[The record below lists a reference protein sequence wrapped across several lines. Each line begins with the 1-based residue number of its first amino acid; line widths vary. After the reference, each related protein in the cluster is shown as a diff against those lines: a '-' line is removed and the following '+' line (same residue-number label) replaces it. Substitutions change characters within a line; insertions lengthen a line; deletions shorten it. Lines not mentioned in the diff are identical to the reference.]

1 MEPVTCPHCTML
13 VVPTSDALCPACRR
27 NIHAPPDPATRPA
40 PPPDAWKS
48 YQETLR
54 DPVPPPAPSA
64 EAAPATE
71 VAVPAE
77 PEPTVGK
84 RSASAD
90 AAEVLRFRKAVAAFT
105 PRAWVTPALIAVNV
119 LVFAGLLIAA
129 RGWQLTPDQLLAWGA
144 NYGPRTLRGE
154 WWRLVTAAFLHFN
167 LLHLGF
173 NMLLLADLGRLMER
187 LLGNVGYLTLYLVSA
202 VVASLASLWWR
213 PTIVSAG
220 ASGAGFGL
228 CGALLAF
235 LVLQRGTVPGAV
247 VKHLRS
253 VLVFVGFNLIFGMTV
268 TWIDNAAHVG
278 GFAAGF
284 GLGLLL
290 ARPLSPELVRG
301 RPARNLAAAVAG
313 IVAVVLGA
321 LALPPAPADISAEM
335 QHFSETEQ
343 RLLTAYNDLMRR
355 AKSGGV
361 SDDESSAALETQII
375 EPWVAL
381 RRRIEP
387 LQTAPHANQPL
398 MRKIV
403 ECMRLR
409 EESWQALLGSVREA
423 RPELIQQH
431 RDRWEAANRCA
442 QDVQK
447 LAQQATPRP

>member
-1 MEPVTCPHCTML
+1 MEPLTCPHCTML

-27 NIHAPPDPATRPA
+27 NIHAAADPTARPA
-40 PPPDAWKS
+40 PPPDAWQT

-54 DPVPPPAPSA
+54 DTVPTPAPPM
-64 EAAPATE
+64 EVVTATE
-71 VAVPAE
+71 DALPAASGPAV
-77 PEPTVGK
+77 GR
-84 RSASAD
+84 RSAAAD

-105 PRAWVTPALIAVNV
+105 PRAWVTPVLIAVNV
-119 LVFAGLLIAA
+119 LVFAAMLIAT

-144 NYGPRTLRGE
+144 NYGPRTLSGE
-154 WWRLVTAAFLHFN
+154 WWRVLTAAFLHFN

-202 VVASLASLWWR
+202 VLASLASLWWR

-235 LVLQRGTVPGAV
+235 LVVQRGTVPGAV
-247 VKHLRS
+247 VRHLRS

-268 TWIDNAAHVG
+268 AWIDNAAHIG
-278 GFAAGF
+278 GLAAGF
-284 GLGLLL
+284 GCGLLL

-301 RPARNLAAAVAG
+301 RPARNAAAAAAG
-313 IVAVVLGA
+313 TVAVALAA
-321 LALPPAPADISAEM
+321 LALPAAPADIPVEM
-335 QHFSETEQ
+335 QHFAETEQ
-343 RLLTAYNDLMRR
+343 RLLTEYNDLMRR
-355 AKSGGV
+355 AQSGGV
-361 SDDESSAALETQII
+361 SDDESCAALETQII

-423 RPELIQQH
+423 RPELIEQH
-431 RDRWEAANRCA
+431 RDRWEAANQCA
-442 QDVQK
+442 QEVQT
-447 LAQQATPRP
+447 LAQSATPRP